1 MYILKAILLS
11 LISYYVIG
19 VPIKCFAQKLLIHFE
34 QSDSIQGLFE
44 RYIGDSAGKTIVE
57 FVATAA
63 LL

>member
-1 MYILKAILLS
+1 
-11 LISYYVIG
+11 